1 MDMFDWISLV
11 ALLVSYAAVIVFIGI
26 NHWRIDWRHNPWGRH
41 VMRFSY
47 TYVLLISLALAYRF
61 FGDYPG
67 RKLAI
72 AAFYVILAAVMV
84 ERVVLTVR
92 QFPGRSRRDAQ
103 AEHRDDE
110 PADDRPR
117 R

>member
-1 MDMFDWISLV
+1 MDVYEKVTFVAIVVSLF
-11 ALLVSYAAVIVFIGI
+11 AVVTFIAI

-47 TYVLLISLALAYRF
+47 TYVALITVALAGRV

-72 AAFYVILAAVMV
+72 MAFYLVLAGVLV

-92 QFPGRSRRDAQ
+92 QFPGRSRAHAKADRDQ
-103 AEHRDDE
+103 S
-110 PADDRPR
+110 AD
-117 R
+117 